1 MRKSKSGVAV
11 PEDCFVAKL
20 SRQFAVQY
28 LSYLNV
34 GEGTT
39 SSSPSGFCFL
49 AEDPSGQL
57 LAPGVA
63 LSNAVFVAAGGA
75 NGFQSALQ
83 GLIDTFLM
91 KLNIALSGTNELT
104 YGCYFGGGGFTILG
118 SGALLGPRIGALGGN
133 PPSGT
138 STNPTHSPIKNAHF
152 STKN

>member
-11 PEDCFVAKL
+11 PEDCSVPRL

-57 LAPGVA
+57 LATGVA

-75 NGFQSALQ
+75 NGLQSAVQRL
-83 GLIDTFLM
+83 LDTFLM
-91 KLNIALSGTNELT
+91 KLNIYLSRT
-104 YGCYFGGGGFTILG
+104 
-118 SGALLGPRIGALGGN
+118 N
-133 PPSGT
+133 PPT
-138 STNPTHSPIKNAHF
+138 
-152 STKN
+152 